1 MPKIGDMQYGFDTG
15 GLEQYLNSIESEAL
29 KHAMDAVSNTDG
41 IKSACENNWE
51 GKARENYLANLEK
64 DKQHVNEQL
73 EVLYNILKNEISSVM
88 AAMRNKDEELI
99 SQD

>member
-15 GLEQYLNSIESEAL
+15 GLEQYLDSIKTEAL
-29 KHAMDAVSNTDG
+29 QNAKDAVSNTDG

-64 DKQHVNEQL
+64 DKEHVNEQL
-73 EVLYNILKNEISSVM
+73 DALYNILESEISSVM
-88 AAMRNKDEELI
+88 AAMRNKDEQLI

>member
-29 KHAMDAVSNTDG
+29 KHAMDAVNNTDG

>member
-1 MPKIGDMQYGFDTG
+1 MPKIGDMQYGFDTE
-15 GLEQYLNSIESEAL
+15 GLEQYLNSIRYEAL
-29 KHAMDAVSNTDG
+29 QDAMDAVDNTDG

-88 AAMRNKDEELI
+88 AAMRNKDEQLI

>member
-15 GLEQYLNSIESEAL
+15 GLEQYLHSIESEAL
-29 KHAMDAVSNTDG
+29 QHAKDAVDDTNG
-41 IKSACENNWE
+41 IKSACEKNWE
-51 GKARENYLANLEK
+51 GKAKENYLANLEK

-73 EVLYNILKNEISSVM
+73 DALYNILKNEISSVM
-88 AAMRNKDEELI
+88 AAMRNKDEQLI

>member
-15 GLEQYLNSIESEAL
+15 GLEQYLQSIESEAL
-29 KHAMDAVSNTDG
+29 THAKDAVDDTNG

-88 AAMRNKDEELI
+88 AAMRNKDEQLI